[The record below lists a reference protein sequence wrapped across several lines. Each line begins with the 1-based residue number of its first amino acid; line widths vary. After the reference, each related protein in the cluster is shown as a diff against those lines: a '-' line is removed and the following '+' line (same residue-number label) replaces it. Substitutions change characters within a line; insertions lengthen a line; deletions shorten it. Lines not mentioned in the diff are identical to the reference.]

1 MKPGVKPPWSPSV
14 CHLIKEIALQTS
26 YLWVLEASRQLLPE
40 HPTGNE
46 VGGAVR
52 RLGAVH
58 DAERDLRAADGGL
71 ERGHRL
77 RVREAAEADVV
88 DREEEVALLRER
100 KGGSLAREKRP
111 FTIKSPLVGRSVG
124 WVSLGSRDTAGIS
137 GMGEMER

>member
-40 HPTGNE
+40 HPAGNE

-52 RLGAVH
+52 RLRSVH
-58 DAERDLRAADGGL
+58 DAERDHRAGDGGL

-77 RVREAAEADVV
+77 RVRQAAQAHLVH
-88 DREEEVALLRER
+88 REEEVALLRER
-100 KGGSLAREKRP
+100 EGA
-111 FTIKSPLVGRSVG
+111 SV
-124 WVSLGSRDTAGIS
+124 S
-137 GMGEMER
+137 MG

>member
-1 MKPGVKPPWSPSV
+1 MKTS
-14 CHLIKEIALQTS
+14 HS

-40 HPTGNE
+40 HPARDE

-52 RLGAVH
+52 RLGTVH

-88 DREEEVALLRER
+88 DREEEVALLREGGE
-100 KGGSLAREKRP
+100 KEGSLAREKRP

-124 WVSLGSRDTAGIS
+124 RLGLSWIPGYCGDFRDGRKV
-137 GMGEMER
+137 GEMER